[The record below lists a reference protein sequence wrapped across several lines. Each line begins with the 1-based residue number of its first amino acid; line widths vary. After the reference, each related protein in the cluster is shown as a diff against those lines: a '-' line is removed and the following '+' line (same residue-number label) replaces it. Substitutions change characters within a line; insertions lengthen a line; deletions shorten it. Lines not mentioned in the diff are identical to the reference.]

1 VDIGDETDFGI
12 FVSII
17 GDQSSLRVDERQAL
31 VENPTAVVP
40 LGEAPDG
47 LPLVLHVRR
56 RSEVRTPVLTALGLG
71 LDDDVP
77 PELEQALDSLAH
89 AVVRY
94 ARGKGVEVIDGDLCY
109 RTQRTVGALMGRTL
123 LAQALGSGTPLSLVG
138 EPGGDGD
145 DDPNRMAVTSAM
157 PHAAGSEQALAG
169 GNATNDTIAL
179 PIVGGPPKVARLI
192 DGQEPRTRS
201 LVFEKLSAFP
211 STTYHLRDDLG
222 LEEATEL
229 ADPVIYAAAVARSA
243 QLGWSVS
250 NEDLCR
256 VVVQLARRI
265 QARHL
270 EGCVHGD
277 LKPANVIVNDGGALP
292 IDPLDVPIGS
302 VCTAATPG
310 WAAPEQILSLPVSA
324 ATDVY
329 ALGLI
334 LARVL
339 GAAIY
344 GEERSF
350 IVPAGGVSRRRV
362 RLLAD
367 PRVFIDPTTDQLNDR
382 LRRAW
387 EDLIRACI
395 GLEQERRM
403 ASAGDV
409 ASRIEQL
416 LADSS
421 PSGRRWLRAGPG
433 ILRRHIEFAGKLR
446 PCWVLEDGDTF

>member
-1 VDIGDETDFGI
+1 MDIGDETDFGI

-17 GDQSSLRVDERQAL
+17 GDQSSLRVDEGQAL
-31 VENPTAVVP
+31 VENPTAVVA

-56 RSEVRTPVLTALGLG
+56 RSEVRTPVLAALGLG

-77 PELEQALDSLAH
+77 PELEQALDSLEH

-94 ARGKGVEVIDGDLCY
+94 ARSKGVEVIEGDLCY

-123 LAQALGSGTPLSLVG
+123 VAQALGSGTPLSLVG
-138 EPGGDGD
+138 DDGGDE
-145 DDPNRMAVTSAM
+145 DPSRMAVTSAM
-157 PHAAGSEQALAG
+157 PYAAQPGQALAD
-169 GNATNDTIAL
+169 ATARNDYIAL
-179 PIVGGPPKVARLI
+179 PIVGGAPRVVRLV

-201 LVFEKLSAFP
+201 LVFEKLGAFP
-211 STTYHLRDDLG
+211 SATYHLRDDLG

-229 ADPVIYAAAVARSA
+229 ADPAVYAAAVARSA

-265 QARHL
+265 QAKHL
-270 EGCVHGD
+270 DGRVHGD

-292 IDPLDVPIGS
+292 IDALDVPFGS

-350 IVPAGGVSRRRV
+350 IVPAGGEARRRV
-362 RLLAD
+362 RLLSD
-367 PRVFIDPTTDQLNDR
+367 PRVFIDPATSQLGDR

-387 EDLIRACI
+387 EDLIRGCI
-395 GLEQERRM
+395 ALEQERRT

-409 ASRIEQL
+409 AARVEQL

-433 ILRRHIEFAGKLR
+433 ILRRHVELAGKLR

>member
-1 VDIGDETDFGI
+1 VDIGDGTDFGI

-17 GDQSSLRVDERQAL
+17 GDQSSLRVDEGQAL
-31 VENPTAVVP
+31 VENPTAVVA
-40 LGEAPDG
+40 LGAAPDG

-56 RSEVRTPVLTALGLG
+56 RSEVRTPVLAALGLG

-77 PELEQALDSLAH
+77 PELEQALDALEH

-94 ARGKGVEVIDGDLCY
+94 ARNKGVEVIEGDLCY

-123 LAQALGSGTPLSLVG
+123 LAQALGTSTPLSLVG
-138 EPGGDGD
+138 EDGFGD
-145 DDPNRMAVTSAM
+145 DAASRMAVTSAM
-157 PHAAGSEQALAG
+157 PFVRDPGQAIADV
-169 GNATNDTIAL
+169 NTRNDYIAL
-179 PIVGGPPKVARLI
+179 SIVGGPPRVVRVI

-201 LVFEKLSAFP
+201 LAFETLGAFP
-211 STTYHLRDDLG
+211 SATCHLRDELG
-222 LEEATEL
+222 LEEAMEL
-229 ADPVIYAAAVARSA
+229 SDPAVYASSVARSA

-265 QARHL
+265 QAKHL
-270 EGCVHGD
+270 EGRIHGD

-292 IDPLDVPIGS
+292 IDSLDVPFAAVS
-302 VCTAATPG
+302 AAATPG
-310 WAAPEQILSLPVSA
+310 WAAPEQILSRPVSA
-324 ATDVY
+324 TTDVY

-350 IVPAGGVSRRRV
+350 IVPAGGESRRRV
-362 RLLAD
+362 WLLSD
-367 PRVFIDPTTDQLNDR
+367 PRVFIDPTTNQLGDR

-387 EDLIRACI
+387 EDLVRSCI
-395 GLEQERRM
+395 ALEQERRM
-403 ASAGDV
+403 ATAGDF

-433 ILRRHIEFAGKLR
+433 ILRRHVELAGKLR
-446 PCWVLEDGDTF
+446 PCWVLEDGDAF